1 MIKIH
6 ETNPIIRRTA
16 RRAGMSLK
24 KTARIA
30 EYVFESLRDELL
42 ESEKKHVHISGLG
55 HFRLQ
60 YTYPRKVMR
69 WCVNEKKMVPAVG
82 YWRIMYSGDWNIK
95 RILKEKKLKHQ

>member
-24 KTARIA
+24 KTKRIA

-42 ESEKKHVHISGLG
+42 EGKDKTIHIVGLG

-60 YTYPRKVMR
+60 YIYPRKVQR
-69 WCVNEKKMVPAVG
+69 WCVHEKKMVPAVG
-82 YWRIMYSGDWNIK
+82 YWRITYAGDSPMK
-95 RILKEKKLKHQ
+95 RVLKDKKLNR